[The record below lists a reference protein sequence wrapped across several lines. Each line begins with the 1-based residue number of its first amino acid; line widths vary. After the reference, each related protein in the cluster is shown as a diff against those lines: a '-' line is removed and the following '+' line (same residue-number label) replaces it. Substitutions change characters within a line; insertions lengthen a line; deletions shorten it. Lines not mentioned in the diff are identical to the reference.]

1 MDKKQSSIGRRLEQ
15 SLNSLIANDYE
26 SSLVHFFPALDK
38 TAKLRR
44 PGSKVG
50 VGERIRGFLKDEEA
64 FISFLAFRI
73 ILENTRFDGVSFPEA
88 IYKFGRTSIM
98 HEGELDRRLSF
109 ENVDQIMIVGDTWKL
124 SPSYIAA
131 MITAVMAASENSQ
144 ETFISPK
151 ILHLHGRAVNAN
163 DIWGKKAMLQDF
175 LRMPRRY

>member
-15 SLNSLIANDYE
+15 SLNSLIAHDYE

-50 VGERIRGFLKDEEA
+50 VGERIKGFLRDEEA
-64 FISFLAFRI
+64 FISFLAFGI
-73 ILENTRFDGVSFPEA
+73 VFENTQFDGISFPEA

-109 ENVDQIMIVGDTWKL
+109 ENVEQIMIVGDTWKL

-131 MITAVMAASENSQ
+131 MITAVMAASENAR
-144 ETFISPK
+144 ETLISPK
-151 ILHLHGRAVNAN
+151 ILQLRDRAVNAN
-163 DIWGKKAMLQDF
+163 DIWGKKAVVQALI
-175 LRMPRRY
+175 RMPVRS

>member
-44 PGSKVG
+44 PQAG
-50 VGERIRGFLKDEEA
+50 VGARIKGFLKDEEA

-73 ILENTRFDGVSFPEA
+73 VFENTLFDGLSFAEA

-98 HEGELDRRLSF
+98 HEGELDKRLSF
-109 ENVDQIMIVGDTWKL
+109 ENVDQLMIVGDTWKL

-131 MITAVMAASENSQ
+131 MITAVMTATENSQ
-144 ETFISPK
+144 ETFMSPK
-151 ILHLHGRAVNAN
+151 ILHLHDKAVNAN
-163 DIWGKKAMLQDF
+163 DIWGKKSMVQALI
-175 LRMPRRY
+175 RMPIRP